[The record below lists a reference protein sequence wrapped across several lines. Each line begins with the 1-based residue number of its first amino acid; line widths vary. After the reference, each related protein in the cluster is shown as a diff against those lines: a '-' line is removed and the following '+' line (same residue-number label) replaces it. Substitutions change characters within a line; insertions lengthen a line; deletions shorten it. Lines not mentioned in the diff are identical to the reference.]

1 MVYPLHGNQPVSSV
15 HSFIEDSTWD
25 RNDERRPARGTVVF
39 QLRML
44 AQHDAEFK
52 SDFGL
57 FYDPDDSSII
67 EVLTSNFSENDWN
80 GYVYWKDQADA
91 SIKLIDPINE
101 IVVGW
106 ITVRRGLNSDLSG
119 QVDWT
124 NVVSMIRK

>member
-1 MVYPLHGNQPVSSV
+1 MSQV

-44 AQHDAEFK
+44 AQHDQEFK

-67 EVLTSNFSENDWN
+67 EVLTANFSDNDWN
-80 GYVYWKDQADA
+80 RYVYWKDQADA
-91 SIKLIDPINE
+91 SIRLIDPISE
-101 IVVGW
+101 IMVGW
-106 ITVRRGLNSDLSG
+106 ITVRSGLNLDLSG

-124 NVVSMIRK
+124 NVVSMVRCTR